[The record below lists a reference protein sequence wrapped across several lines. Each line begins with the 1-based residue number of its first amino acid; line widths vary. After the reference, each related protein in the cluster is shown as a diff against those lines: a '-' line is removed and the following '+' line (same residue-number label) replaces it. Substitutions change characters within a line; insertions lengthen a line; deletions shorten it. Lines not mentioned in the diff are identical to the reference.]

1 MENGFMEEKEAEVKL
16 TVIRT
21 SDPILKRVA
30 AFLIDAVAAFIP
42 ALAMYIIFTGGYTG
56 WTPIWYESPVIA
68 AVTMIDLP
76 PQVNE
81 SLNTFD
87 NGDGSTHT
95 EYNVSFSATVCRVIS
110 VLSIVFYVFY
120 STFCAYIFDGQTI
133 GKKLM
138 GLRILIRGQ
147 TDMPEEEEEQT
158 KWKKKNNKCIF
169 LREVLGKV
177 LLNSVPVFPI
187 LSFFI
192 MLFTKNRLTLHDMIG
207 GTCVMEEKLATE

>member
-1 MENGFMEEKEAEVKL
+1 MEEKEAGVKRI
-16 TVIRT
+16 VNRT
-21 SDPILKRVA
+21 SAPILKRIA

-42 ALAMYIIFTGGYTG
+42 ALAMYIIFTGGYVG

-68 AVTMIDLP
+68 AATMIDLP

-110 VLSIVFYVFY
+110 VLSIVLYVFY

-133 GKKLM
+133 GKRLM

-147 TDMPEEEEEQT
+147 TDMPEEKEELE

-169 LREVLGKV
+169 IREVLGKV
-177 LLNSVPVFPI
+177 LINSIPVFPVI
-187 LSFFI
+187 SFFTMI
-192 MLFTKNRLTLHDMIG
+192 FTKNRLTLHDMIG
-207 GTCVMEEKLATE
+207 GTCVMEEKLIAE

>member
-1 MENGFMEEKEAEVKL
+1 MEEKEAEVKL

-21 SDPILKRVA
+21 SAPILKRVA

-95 EYNVSFSATVCRVIS
+95 EYNVSFSMYFIQRS
-110 VLSIVFYVFY
+110 V
-120 STFCAYIFDGQTI
+120 
-133 GKKLM
+133 
-138 GLRILIRGQ
+138 
-147 TDMPEEEEEQT
+147 P
-158 KWKKKNNKCIF
+158 IF
-169 LREVLGKV
+169 LTDR
-177 LLNSVPVFPI
+177 LLE
-187 LSFFI
+187 
-192 MLFTKNRLTLHDMIG
+192 KN
-207 GTCVMEEKLATE
+207 